1 MKKYINDFL
10 TSLKSKN
17 SSSLTISAYKAALL
31 EFTTVTGCVKIN
43 AVKRCD
49 ISKYAG
55 YLKDKNYAE
64 NTCLKKI
71 SALHSYF
78 TWLKDEGMITQSLSF
93 KHIKPK
99 RSQKLPEVFSVELI
113 RKLLDNTKEAK
124 GIIGTRD
131 YAVLG
136 LLYASGIRV
145 AEASGINLNDINLDD
160 NTLLIRGKGNK
171 ERIVPFHDL
180 AKFAIEKYIV
190 ESALM
195 RTIIRDADKKAL
207 FLNLKY
213 KRLTVNQ
220 IRNILKTRSKDIGFK
235 TTPTPHQ
242 IRHSFATHLLQ
253 AGADLRI
260 IQRLLGHSSLSS
272 TQIYTNL
279 NTGDMIK
286 SYKLAHPLS

>member
-1 MKKYINDFL
+1 MKKYINEFL
-10 TSLKSKN
+10 TSLKTRDFSP
-17 SSSLTISAYKAALL
+17 LTISAYKADLT

-43 AVKRCD
+43 AVNRKD
-49 ISKYAG
+49 ITQYSE

-64 NTCLKKI
+64 NTRLKKI
-71 SALHSYF
+71 SALRSYF
-78 TWLKDEGMITQSLSF
+78 TWLKEEGKITQFPTF
-93 KHIKPK
+93 KHIKIK
-99 RSQKLPEVFSVELI
+99 KTQKLPEVFPVELI
-113 RKLLDNTKEAK
+113 RKLLDSAKEAK

-136 LLYASGIRV
+136 LLYACGIRV
-145 AEASGINLNDINLDD
+145 TEASGINIDDINLDD
-160 NTLLIRGKGNK
+160 NILLIRGKGKK
-171 ERIVPFHDL
+171 ERMVPFHDL
-180 AKFAIEKYIV
+180 AKTAIEKYLV
-190 ESALM
+190 ETAFM
-195 RTIIRDADKKAL
+195 RTMKEADKKAL
-207 FLNLKY
+207 FINRNS
-213 KRLTVNQ
+213 KRLTASQ

-260 IQRLLGHSSLSS
+260 IQGLLGHSSLSS

-286 SYKLAHPLS
+286 SYKSSHPLS